1 MSKRP
6 SLSDVLPA
14 KGAATR
20 SESLPDEEPPEI
32 ASIDRPMPEG
42 RKVKIVRVPVTVK
55 IRETVYARLREAS
68 FREEVDK
75 QDLVDRALDALLSGM
90 GY

>member
-1 MSKRP
+1 MNKRP

-20 SESLPDEEPPEI
+20 SEPLPDEAPPESTPP
-32 ASIDRPMPEG
+32 ARPLPEG
-42 RKVKIVRVPVTVK
+42 RKTKAVRVPVTVK
-55 IRETVYARLREAS
+55 IRDTVYARLREAS

-75 QDLVDRALDALLSGM
+75 QDLVDQALDALLSSM

>member
-20 SESLPDEEPPEI
+20 SEPLPDEESPE
-32 ASIDRPMPEG
+32 STPVDRPMPEG
-42 RKVKIVRVPVTVK
+42 RKAKIVRVPVTVK

-75 QDLVDRALDALLSGM
+75 QDLVDQALDALLSNM

>member
-14 KGAATR
+14 KGAAAR
-20 SESLPDEEPPEI
+20 SESLPDEEPPPVPATQPVI
-32 ASIDRPMPEG
+32 EG
-42 RKVKIVRVPVTVK
+42 KGKVRVMRVPVTVK
-55 IRETVYARLREAS
+55 IRESVYARLREAS
-68 FREEVDK
+68 HREEVDK
-75 QDLVDRALDALLSGM
+75 QDLVDQALDALLSSL